1 MHAQELIALGAVA
14 IAMAYLLFRALRKG
28 KPGCG
33 CGSEGCCKPNAVK
46 K

>member
-1 MHAQELIALGAVA
+1 MRSQELIALAIVGVAV
-14 IAMAYLLFRALRKG
+14 AYLLFRALRKG

-33 CGSEGCCKPNAVK
+33 CGSEGCCKPGAEK